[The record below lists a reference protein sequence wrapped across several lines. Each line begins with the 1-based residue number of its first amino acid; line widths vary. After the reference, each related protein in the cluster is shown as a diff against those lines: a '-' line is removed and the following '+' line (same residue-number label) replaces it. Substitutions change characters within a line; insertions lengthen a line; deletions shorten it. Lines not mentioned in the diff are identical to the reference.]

1 MLWSDETA
9 FDSAMKWWDCIWQC
23 YRVTAIWEMLES
35 TRKHHRHTM
44 HTMAYYGFGDGTMT
58 CCGKNLS
65 LLMNSVRESFLL
77 NNNFVDHILLNL
89 ERGAHILDWRLNDIQ
104 YKYPLLEP
112 LAWSTVY
119 VPQISLENLKKYS
132 YKGIGKSVSTVDQDI
147 LILFLHL

>member
-65 LLMNSVRESFLL
+65 LLMHLQQPSNDHQWVVMTCWWVSLL
-77 NNNFVDHILLNL
+77 PPPHCHLFDYLPPPRHLFNPPPLRLFNYHGLRHVSGPFFGSLFHYSGSYRSLL
-89 ERGAHILDWRLNDIQ
+89 DI
-104 YKYPLLEP
+104 
-112 LAWSTVY
+112 
-119 VPQISLENLKKYS
+119 
-132 YKGIGKSVSTVDQDI
+132 
-147 LILFLHL
+147 

>member
-1 MLWSDETA
+1 MLVSHLVLWTVG
-9 FDSAMKWWDCIWQC
+9 KGH
-23 YRVTAIWEMLES
+23 VAI
-35 TRKHHRHTM
+35 HH
-44 HTMAYYGFGDGTMT
+44 
-58 CCGKNLS
+58 
-65 LLMNSVRESFLL
+65 NSVRESFLL